1 MDELRNR
8 IKYFKFERGYWR
20 NDLYVVAFDGDT
32 IVGIL
37 DYAYCTEPTFQGHLH
52 FLSYVS
58 IDPVYQNRG
67 IATKLIQ
74 YWVET
79 VLKVDLGVCGC
90 SGFTESGFNYLI
102 PIFDKLEIDIEFER
116 KISF

>member
-1 MDELRNR
+1 MSLKCRFGTIR
-8 IKYFKFERGYWR
+8 IVKYSDNSIAIKC
-20 NDLYVVAFDGDT
+20 NN
-32 IVGIL
+32 IKIIS
-37 DYAYCTEPTFQGHLH
+37 GHLH

-102 PIFDKLEIDIEFER
+102 PIFDKLKIDIEFER